1 MNNYARSKLFVF
13 NSFKWLIG
21 LYGKLGFGGILHV
34 FVYIN
39 KHIKPTC
46 CTHV

>member
-1 MNNYARSKLFVF
+1 MHEVSFFYSIRL
-13 NSFKWLIG
+13 NSLIG
-21 LYGKLGFGGILHV
+21 LYGKLGLGGILHV

-46 CTHV
+46 CPHV